1 MKRVESLCNLDF
13 HFSES
18 LFDDIT
24 FETESVDMASNTA
37 PQTLDVLAEFIG
49 ARAVETTVYG
59 PEFDLTPGKCSIS
72 LERMVPKNELQA
84 FWDTIFSVFQSD
96 IKSDGDRAVV
106 RSAILKDFALNST
119 SESRRYVGSIAMTL
133 SGEVISIKRDMIQK
147 VLHRTGLTA
156 RILGQNYADVIRQ
169 LIKMD
174 SVLGAACL
182 DNYRRTAGV
191 HIDKNHSDLC
201 FDCASFCTA
210 LSNREAQFNRMVSTV
225 KFIQAADD
233 VKEGRPMIENS
244 NQSKNLLTE

>member
-1 MKRVESLCNLDF
+1 MFSPNLLAHVQLKQLFMVLSL
-13 HFSES
+13 
-18 LFDDIT
+18 
-24 FETESVDMASNTA
+24 
-37 PQTLDVLAEFIG
+37 
-49 ARAVETTVYG
+49 
-59 PEFDLTPGKCSIS
+59 IS
-72 LERMVPKNELQA
+72 LLGNVLFLWSVWYPKTNYKL
-84 FWDTIFSVFQSD
+84 FGIFFSVFQSD